1 MDDKVKMMKS
11 VARDMKTDDNVFDRN
26 WIFIYEI
33 LSMGLLKEA
42 WKKMKMAG
50 VSFLRDGILV

>member
-1 MDDKVKMMKS
+1 MMKS
-11 VARDMKTDDNVFDRN
+11 IAKDMKTDDNLFDQN

-33 LSMGLLKEA
+33 LSMGLLKEE